1 VSQAVCYVGEGV
13 YAIIPDPMIF
23 IKLSA
28 IGKYAYICLSDAEV
42 HYGEVLSGT
51 PVHKTKKDIVL
62 RNNSVVP
69 AEFSCIRHEKDVDE
83 VFDISPRSGI
93 IPPHSEIQIF
103 VHYHAL
109 AMGCYSNDQYTF
121 KTPGNCYTTL
131 VVTGTSMPPVVSLRK
146 ETGRPIEDNLSGS
159 PNNSLNFRDI
169 EIGFSSTRLFYL
181 RNNSARDT
189 HFSIDGDE
197 ESVFRMQPRQ
207 GRIPAGSEIA
217 VKLLFQPKL
226 PINYYKRFFILISDA
241 LPLFYDCMG
250 TGFIRAKGE
259 IKEIRPAPLRH
270 AHIQAYRNRKVR
282 GLLDPYNPEGISGAL
297 NPDEMDMIVKHH
309 GMSEMFARVGPDGT
323 RAFSVTSHGQPL
335 TRSGEASRVDT
346 AVAQELFIDDI
357 DPSVQ
362 DITLS
367 FTNVDFGFCGIGM
380 TSEAKYVTIT
390 NRTRGKVMLNWVI
403 PRVRGAPESEI
414 EDTLS
419 VVSPSKTSNAQ
430 SAVDFFAP
438 AFVVTPS
445 VEDISPSG
453 SVRFKITFNPKQ
465 SNRNYVSDI
474 ECFVYFKNQRTFR
487 LTNDSTLTPPW
498 CLSVRSIGH
507 TFATGQ
513 LLASGSLVSGAI
525 RAGKL
530 IFPCTYIGGE
540 IFQTV
545 MLRNTSN
552 LPAIFKFELGWEDG
566 RASGTQQEFST
577 CTDGVFSVKPV
588 AGEVEAENFVLV
600 CIRFTP
606 DREGKCT
613 QLLRT
618 IFNGSTGPKLLL
630 EATGGLPCLR
640 FVDIDEAV
648 TTVSAVMPP
657 RTDSAY
663 ARLRTTTATSGLD
676 LALIPG
682 GQSVNK
688 GIPNGFQGLFY
699 MAPTSVGLTTT
710 KKFTIKNTSRL
721 PLKFI
726 CALGDIPDDSFTV
739 YPMSG
744 FLRGNMSVQ
753 LTFTFTP
760 KVAQEYVYKLK
771 VKSFPVGGTPSRVVD
786 ARQPG
791 LVTPATTLQILSV
804 KIVAAADYG
813 AILFD
818 PPERKLEV
826 RLVNTDETQPLFI
839 ENVSDSDIEY
849 FLKYKTEFTPE
860 PMAFGKAGFDDI
872 VDLIPPVPVETGI
885 SPHALFCN
893 EPHGFIPARS
903 RKKLV
908 TLFRPTYAGTYT
920 FTVIANIRIVSLDGI
935 AKIADNDEAAILRVS
950 NNDPNG
956 LSGTLPC
963 LFLYLSLFV
972 LIIILCLFLFCR
984 SHF

>member
-1 VSQAVCYVGEGV
+1 M
-13 YAIIPDPMIF
+13 YAIIPDPMIY

-28 IGKYAYICLSDAEV
+28 IGKYAYICLSDTEV

-51 PVHKTKKDIVL
+51 PVYKTKKDIVL

-69 AEFSCIRHEKDVDE
+69 AEFTCVRHEKDTDE
-83 VFDISPRSGI
+83 VFDISPRSGV
-93 IPPHSEIQIF
+93 IPPQSEIQIF
-103 VHYHAL
+103 IQYHAL
-109 AMGCYSNDQYTF
+109 AMGSYSNDQYTF
-121 KTPGNCYTTL
+121 KTPGNCHTTL
-131 VVTGTSMPPVVSLRK
+131 IVTGTSMPPVVSLRK
-146 ETGRPIEDNLSGS
+146 ETGRPVDVSLSGS

-169 EIGFSSTRLFYL
+169 ELGFSSTRLFYL
-181 RNNSARDT
+181 KNNSTREA

-207 GRIPAGSEIA
+207 GRIPALSEVA
-217 VKLLFQPKL
+217 VKLFFKPNL
-226 PINYYKRFFILISDA
+226 PINYYKRFFILISDG
-241 LPLFYDCMG
+241 LPLFYECMG
-250 TGFIRAKGE
+250 TGFIRARGE
-259 IKEIRPAPLRH
+259 VKEIRPAPLRH

-282 GLLDPYNPEGISGAL
+282 GLLEPYNPEGISGAL
-297 NPDEMDMIVKHH
+297 NPDEMDIIVQHH
-309 GMSEMFARVGPDGT
+309 GMSDMFARIGPDGT

-346 AVAQELFIDDI
+346 AVAHELFIDDT

-367 FTNVDFGFCGIGM
+367 FTNIDFGFCGIGM
-380 TSEAKYVTIT
+380 TSEARYVTIT
-390 NRTRGKVMLNWVI
+390 NRTRGKVMLNWVV
-403 PRVRGAPESEI
+403 PRVRGAPEAEV
-414 EDTLS
+414 EETLS
-419 VVSPSKTSNAQ
+419 VVSPSKASHTPA
-430 SAVDFFAP
+430 AVDFFAS

-487 LTNDSTLTPPW
+487 LTNDCTLTPPW
-498 CLSVRSIGH
+498 CLTVRSIGH

-525 RAGKL
+525 RSGKL
-530 IFPCTYIGGE
+530 IFPCTYIGDAM
-540 IFQTV
+540 FQTV
-545 MLRNTSN
+545 MLRNTSD
-552 LPAIFKFELGWEDG
+552 LPAIFKFELGWEIE
-566 RASGTQQEFST
+566 RRSGGQQDFST
-577 CTDGVFSVKPV
+577 CSDGVFSVKPV

-618 IFNGSTGPKLLL
+618 IFNGAPGPKLLL

-657 RTDSAY
+657 RTESAY
-663 ARLRTTTATSGLD
+663 TRLRTTRATSGLD

-682 GQSVNK
+682 GQLLNK
-688 GIPNGFQGLFY
+688 RIPNGFQGLFY
-699 MAPTSVGLTTT
+699 MTPTSVGLTTT
-710 KKFTIKNTSRL
+710 KKFTLKNTSRL

-726 CALGDIPDDSFTV
+726 CVLGDVPDSSFSV
-739 YPMSG
+739 FPMSG
-744 FLRGNMSVQ
+744 FLRGNMTIQ

-760 KVAQEYVYKLK
+760 KVAQEYHYKLK

-791 LVTPATTLQILSV
+791 LVTPATALQILSV
-804 KIVAAADYG
+804 KIVAPADYG

-818 PPERKLEV
+818 PPERKLDV
-826 RLVNTDETQPLFI
+826 RLVNTDEWQDLFI

-849 FLKYKTEFTPE
+849 FLKYQTEFKPE

-872 VDLIPPVPVETGI
+872 VDLIPPVPAEAGM

-893 EPHGFIPARS
+893 EPHGFIAARS

-920 FTVIANIRIVSLDGI
+920 FTIIANIRIVSLDGI

-950 NNDPNG
+950 NNDPHG
-956 LSGTLPC
+956 LTGKI
-963 LFLYLSLFV
+963 FF
-972 LIIILCLFLFCR
+972 FF
-984 SHF
+984 FF